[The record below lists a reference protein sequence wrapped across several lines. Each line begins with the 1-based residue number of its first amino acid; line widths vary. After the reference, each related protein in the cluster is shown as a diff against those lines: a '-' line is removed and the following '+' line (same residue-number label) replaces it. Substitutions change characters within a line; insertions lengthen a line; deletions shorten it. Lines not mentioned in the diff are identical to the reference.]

1 MTVLRMPLALLFD
14 SVGTGEWILLLV
26 VILIVYGPKRLP
38 EIARTL
44 GEWLAKLHRAADL
57 LREQLT
63 DLETESRSD
72 VPDASQPDPKKP
84 GAASTP
90 IDPLPPATPPPES
103 KERSPA

>member
-14 SVGTGEWILLLV
+14 SVGTGEWLLLLV

-44 GEWLAKLHRAADL
+44 GGWLAKLHRAADL

-72 VPDASQPDPKKP
+72 GTDAPQPEPIKS
-84 GAASTP
+84 GAASAP
-90 IDPLPPATPPPES
+90 VDSPLSAQPPSQS
-103 KERSPA
+103 KERSQT